1 MKPAYSRLVIGS
13 WACYDFANSPF
24 TTLVLT
30 FVYATYFTQM
40 IASDPITGTVLWSRA
55 IALSALIVAVF
66 SPIFGAFSDRLGYR
80 KIWLIFFTVMCAAAT
95 AGLYGILPGQVIA
108 ALILVVIA
116 NTSYEFSMVFYNAF
130 LPDIVPM
137 ERIGR
142 VSGYGWGLGYLGGLL
157 ALIFVLIAL
166 IQPDIPW
173 FGLTKVEGENIRATN
188 IVVAI
193 WLVIFSV
200 PFLLWVPEKKPRISH
215 RQLNVENTMSQL
227 QATFREILKFPEV
240 CRFLIARFIFNNGL
254 VTIFIF
260 GGIYASESFGFT
272 LQEVLIFGIALNIA
286 AGFGAFSMGYLD
298 DVFGGKN
305 IIIISLVGL
314 MLAAALAVLTES
326 KALLWVAGIVIG
338 IFSGPNQSASRS
350 LMARLVPSESQAQ
363 FFGFYAFS
371 GKFTAFLG
379 PLVLGVL
386 TQWTGSQRWG
396 LSVVVVMFF
405 LGMLIMFPLN
415 EQEGMARVER
425 IKGLE

>member
-1 MKPAYSRLVIGS
+1 
-13 WACYDFANSPF
+13 
-24 TTLVLT
+24 
-30 FVYATYFTQM
+30 
-40 IASDPITGTVLWSRA
+40 
-55 IALSALIVAVF
+55 VAVF
-66 SPIFGAFSDRLGYR
+66 SPIFGALSDRLGYR
-80 KIWLIFFTVMCAAAT
+80 KIWLMFFTVMCAAAT